1 MISLFM
7 TVTISSI
14 HKIYLNKSKLIPSIR
29 ESENRKNCYVGG
41 HEAII

>member
-1 MISLFM
+1 MQMIYWEE
-7 TVTISSI
+7 
-14 HKIYLNKSKLIPSIR
+14 KIYLNKSKLIPSIR